1 MTTGRFPTSN
11 DTLPG
16 RPAVWLIAIL
26 AVAAAFR
33 CTALAATPPGVNQ
46 DEALSAW
53 NAWCMLREGRA
64 LSGEPWPV
72 FHCRNIGDYPTMLF
86 FYVLL
91 PFQAIGGLSVFTTRL
106 PAALSGIF
114 AALCAWHVARALYGE
129 RAAAFAALVM
139 ACAPWSVFLGHF
151 GTGASLGPL
160 QALLPLS
167 MLVAARMLPGS
178 ARDGEPPVTG
188 WALAAGL
195 TLGVGTYGFHSLRLQ
210 LPLTLFLLAV
220 AFPGH
225 WRRVCA
231 RPGGVRAV
239 LALAAGF
246 LVSFGPMAWVSF
258 TNPDSLQRW
267 QMTRLWP
274 EGAPLTSIAALVLER
289 WMLHYLPDFLFVRGD
304 RLIFLNPTRTGALSW
319 WMLPGL
325 LAGTVA
331 MLALAWRQPAARMG
345 LLLLALFP
353 VGDLVSK
360 ADGVNSLR
368 ASAGLPALAL
378 AAGAGC
384 ALLLHLL
391 RDRTTI
397 VRGVTMALIAVACVE
412 SAAYARDFFVR
423 APRDRQIQIEY
434 QSALL
439 DAGPTLA
446 AYAKQGLPLYIT
458 HTGMNQPW
466 VIVALGAHVEPRDWL
481 GAEKRTLPGV
491 FEVTARFGPY
501 HFLVD
506 QGSLD
511 ELKALADNHRP
522 DRVIFVVRPGELG
535 LSKPVRRFL
544 SPTGEE
550 MLWVCEETL

>member
-1 MTTGRFPTSN
+1 MSDRRLLISN
-11 DTLPG
+11 DRLPG
-16 RPAVWLIAIL
+16 RAGLWLLAIL
-26 AVAAAFR
+26 VFASVLR
-33 CTALAATPPGVNQ
+33 LVGLASVPPGVNQ

-53 NAWCMLREGRA
+53 NAWCLLREGRA

-106 PAALSGIF
+106 PAALSGVF
-114 AALCAWHVARALYGE
+114 AVLCAWHVARALYGE

-178 ARDGEPPVTG
+178 TREGEPPVAG

-195 TLGVGTYGFHSLRLQ
+195 TLGIGTYGFHSLRLQ

-231 RPGGVRAV
+231 TRGGLRAM

-246 LVSFGPMAWVSF
+246 VVTFGPMAWVSF

-274 EGAPLTSIAALVLER
+274 EGAPLGTIVRLVLER
-289 WMLHYLPDFLFVRGD
+289 WALHFLPDFLFVRGD
-304 RLIFLNPTRTGALSW
+304 HLIFLNPAKTGALAW

-325 LAGTVA
+325 MVGAGAMVA
-331 MLALAWRQPAARMG
+331 GAWRKPAARMG
-345 LLLLALFP
+345 LLLLVVFP

-378 AAGAGC
+378 AVGAGC
-384 ALLLHLL
+384 ALLLHVL
-391 RDRTTI
+391 RGRETLA
-397 VRGVTMALIAVACVE
+397 RGLTVLLIAAACVGN
-412 SAAYARDFFVR
+412 ALFVRDFFVR
-423 APRDRQIQIEY
+423 VPRDRQIQIEY
-434 QSALL
+434 QNALL
-439 DAGPTLA
+439 EAGPALA
-446 AYAKQGLPLYIT
+446 SYAKQGLPLYIT

-466 VIVALGAHVEPRDWL
+466 VIVALGARVEPREWL
-481 GAEKRTLPGV
+481 ASEKRIMPGV
-491 FEVTARFGPY
+491 FEEVARFGPY
-501 HFLVD
+501 HFIVD
-506 QGSLD
+506 QATID
-511 ELKALADNHRP
+511 ELKALSANQKT
-522 DRVIFVVRPGELG
+522 DRVIFVVRPGEWG
-535 LSKPVRRFL
+535 LSKPVRRLL

-550 MLWVCEETL
+550 MLWICEETL